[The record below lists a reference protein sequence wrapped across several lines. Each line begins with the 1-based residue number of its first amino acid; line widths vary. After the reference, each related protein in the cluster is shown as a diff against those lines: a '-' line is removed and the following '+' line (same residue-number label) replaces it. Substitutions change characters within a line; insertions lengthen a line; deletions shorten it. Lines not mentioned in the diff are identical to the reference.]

1 MTDKIVDVNEP
12 IKEENVPDFMSVDIK
27 NPKIGKVLALE
38 EDAKKQYELELERK
52 KKIQVEQEYV
62 NQMIENVER
71 HLASTREEE
80 RLNSEFERK
89 IQTEIYRMHGISEDK
104 LEGMEERDNAIFQG
118 IALATFIISILI
130 FALCSYLHGITSE
143 ISIFTAFFTAIE
155 GTLLSKGKKE
165 NKLLETII
173 RTIYM
178 ILLPVIIVAFILF
191 EANPAMYA
199 LIMPYCIAVG
209 VVILMVGAISYFI
222 YNPYRTAK
230 QNRRKADSYIKEMEK
245 VARKDVALREK
256 ELKKQ
261 EKKREKER
269 IKTEKIDQ
277 RAQKIA
283 DIKRKIF
290 RKKGE
295 SDLDEYN
302 ESEIAD
308 ADKISNKTV
317 NKPVDEQNTMNKEA
331 DNKLN
336 NNSTANA
343 MLTNNSNKK
352 AEANEKTIKKE
363 IKDNSKSEN
372 TTDNKSDKNEE
383 KTTET
388 SNANKT
394 ESKEQSISAIDMMK
408 KMQAGNK

>member
-165 NKLLETII
+165 NKILETII

-191 EANPAMYA
+191 EANPALYA
-199 LIMPYCIAVG
+199 VIMPYCIVVG
-209 VVILMVGAISYFI
+209 VVILMIGAISYFI

-230 QNRRKADSYIKEMEK
+230 QNRRKADSYIREMEK

-261 EKKREKER
+261 EKNREKAR
-269 IKTEKIDQ
+269 IKSEKKDQ
-277 RAQKIA
+277 RNQKIA

-290 RKKGE
+290 RKNGE
-295 SDLDEYN
+295 SDLDDYN
-302 ESEIAD
+302 EGETTAHSNVTE
-308 ADKISNKTV
+308 NKTSESQTTVYKEDDNASKV
-317 NKPVDEQNTMNKEA
+317 NAEATNTTAKASE
-331 DNKLN
+331 N
-336 NNSTANA
+336 NNTSKET
-343 MLTNNSNKK
+343 
-352 AEANEKTIKKE
+352 E
-363 IKDNSKSEN
+363 IKDNSKSEKE
-372 TTDNKSDKNEE
+372 TDNNSDKKED
-383 KTTET
+383 KTKET
-388 SNANKT
+388 SYANKT

>member
-1 MTDKIVDVNEP
+1 LKEVEGMTDKIVDVNEP

-165 NKLLETII
+165 NKILETII

-191 EANPAMYA
+191 EANPALYA
-199 LIMPYCIAVG
+199 VIMPYCIVVG
-209 VVILMVGAISYFI
+209 VVILMIGAISYFI

-230 QNRRKADSYIKEMEK
+230 QNRRKADSYIREMEK

-261 EKKREKER
+261 EKNREKAR
-269 IKTEKIDQ
+269 IKSEKKDQ
-277 RAQKIA
+277 RNQKIA

-290 RKKGE
+290 RKNGE
-295 SDLDEYN
+295 SDLDDYN
-302 ESEIAD
+302 EGETTAHSNVTE
-308 ADKISNKTV
+308 NKTSESQTTVYKEDDNASKV
-317 NKPVDEQNTMNKEA
+317 NAEATNTTAKASE
-331 DNKLN
+331 N
-336 NNSTANA
+336 NNTSKET
-343 MLTNNSNKK
+343 
-352 AEANEKTIKKE
+352 E
-363 IKDNSKSEN
+363 IKDNSKSEKE
-372 TTDNKSDKNEE
+372 TDNNSDKKED
-383 KTTET
+383 KTKET
-388 SNANKT
+388 SYANKT

>member
-1 MTDKIVDVNEP
+1 LKEVEGMTDKIVDVNEP

-165 NKLLETII
+165 NKILETII

-230 QNRRKADSYIKEMEK
+230 QNRRKADSYIREMEK

-261 EKKREKER
+261 EKKREKDK
-269 IKTEKIDQ
+269 IKSEKIDQ

-290 RKKGE
+290 RKNGE
-295 SDLDEYN
+295 SDLDDYN
-302 ESEIAD
+302 EGETTAHSNVTE
-308 ADKISNKTV
+308 NKTSESQTTVYKEDDNASKV
-317 NKPVDEQNTMNKEA
+317 NAEATNTTAKTSE
-331 DNKLN
+331 N
-336 NNSTANA
+336 NNTSKET
-343 MLTNNSNKK
+343 
-352 AEANEKTIKKE
+352 E

>member
-165 NKLLETII
+165 NKILETII

-191 EANPAMYA
+191 EANPALYA
-199 LIMPYCIAVG
+199 VIMPYCIVVG
-209 VVILMVGAISYFI
+209 VVILMIGAISYFI

-269 IKTEKIDQ
+269 IKTEKKDH
-277 RAQKIA
+277 RAQKVA

-295 SDLDEYN
+295 SDLDDYN
-302 ESEIAD
+302 EGETTAHSNVTE
-308 ADKISNKTV
+308 NKTSESQTTVYKEDDNASKV
-317 NKPVDEQNTMNKEA
+317 NAETTNTTEKTSE
-331 DNKLN
+331 N
-336 NNSTANA
+336 NNTSKET
-343 MLTNNSNKK
+343 
-352 AEANEKTIKKE
+352 E
-363 IKDNSKSEN
+363 IKDNSKSEKETGN
-372 TTDNKSDKNEE
+372 NSDKKED
-383 KTTET
+383 KTKET
-388 SNANKT
+388 SNTNKT

>member
-71 HLASTREEE
+71 HLVSTREEE

-165 NKLLETII
+165 NKILETII

-191 EANPAMYA
+191 EANPALYA
-199 LIMPYCIAVG
+199 VIMPYCIVVG

-269 IKTEKIDQ
+269 IKSEKKDQ
-277 RAQKIA
+277 RAQKVA

-302 ESEIAD
+302 ESEVAAD
-308 ADKISNKTV
+308 TDSTLNNAEVTNTTAKTSENSNT
-317 NKPVDEQNTMNKEA
+317 NKEA
-331 DNKLN
+331 DK
-336 NNSTANA
+336 
-343 MLTNNSNKK
+343 
-352 AEANEKTIKKE
+352 
-363 IKDNSKSEN
+363 KDNSKSEN
-372 TTDNKSDKNEE
+372 ITDNKSDKNEE

>member
-71 HLASTREEE
+71 HLVSTREEE

-165 NKLLETII
+165 NKILETII

-191 EANPAMYA
+191 EANPALYA
-199 LIMPYCIAVG
+199 VIMPYCIVVG
-209 VVILMVGAISYFI
+209 VVILMIGAISYFI

-261 EKKREKER
+261 EKKREKTR
-269 IKTEKIDQ
+269 IKSEKKDQ

-283 DIKRKIF
+283 NIKRKIF

-295 SDLDEYN
+295 NDLDEYN
-302 ESEIAD
+302 ESEATVDSNNTSNAAENKFAD
-308 ADKISNKTV
+308 G
-317 NKPVDEQNTMNKEA
+317 QNSMNKEA
-331 DNKLN
+331 GNKSNDNTTVN
-336 NNSTANA
+336 TTE
-343 MLTNNSNKK
+343 TNNSNIKV
-352 AEANEKTIKKE
+352 ESNDKTIKKE
-363 IKDNSKSEN
+363 IKDN
-372 TTDNKSDKNEE
+372 NKSE
-383 KTTET
+383 KTTD
-388 SNANKT
+388 ANKT
-394 ESKEQSISAIDMMK
+394 ESKEQSLSAIDMMK